1 MGLNWPADKAKKEIE
16 ELNPLSIHMSIVYT
30 VSAKQLDESKEPG
43 VIDMK
48 KTFFASPAYLCQPF
62 LTNGKKEADEANFYN
77 DKL

>member
-1 MGLNWPADKAKKEIE
+1 
-16 ELNPLSIHMSIVYT
+16 MSIVYT